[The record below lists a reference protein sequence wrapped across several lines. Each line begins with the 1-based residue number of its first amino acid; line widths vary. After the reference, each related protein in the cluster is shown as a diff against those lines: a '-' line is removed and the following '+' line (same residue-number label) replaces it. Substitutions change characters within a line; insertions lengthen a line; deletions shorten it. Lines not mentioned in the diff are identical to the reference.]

1 MVPHHK
7 VQDVLNRGHIFIN
20 TSIAEAFCI
29 AVLEAVACGLKV
41 VSTNVGGIPE
51 ILPEDM
57 LLLCDPNCKSLIKQ
71 LDIAMQTY
79 KNFSPSEFNRR
90 IAKYYSWRNVAERVE
105 TLYEEVLDSEQPS
118 VGFIQFE
125 MLKTWSHYIY
135 WVGLLLNTIMK
146 FILNFFC
153 PVDTFETAIDF
164 NFSTRYNST
173 PDLFGDH
180 DFKVTDP
187 TKLNNKNIE

>member
-41 VSTNVGGIPE
+41 VTTNVGGIPE
-51 ILPEDM
+51 ILPKDMM
-57 LLLCDPNCKSLIKQ
+57 LLCEPDSKSLVEQ

-79 KNFSPSEFNRR
+79 KNFSPSEFNKR
-90 IAKYYSWRNVAERVE
+90 IAKYYSWRDVAERTE
-105 TLYEEVLDSEQPS
+105 TQYKSVLNSERCTRAYLMWTHITQNWTHPIYLF
-118 VGFIQFE
+118 GFFVN
-125 MLKTWSHYIY
+125 MLMCF
-135 WVGLLLNTIMK
+135 IM
-146 FILNFFC
+146 NFFW
-153 PVDTFETAIDF
+153 PSENYETAIDL
-164 NFSTRYNST
+164 NIPAYSNS
-173 PDLFGDH
+173 PDSFGDH

-187 TKLNNKNIE
+187 KKLDNQFFK